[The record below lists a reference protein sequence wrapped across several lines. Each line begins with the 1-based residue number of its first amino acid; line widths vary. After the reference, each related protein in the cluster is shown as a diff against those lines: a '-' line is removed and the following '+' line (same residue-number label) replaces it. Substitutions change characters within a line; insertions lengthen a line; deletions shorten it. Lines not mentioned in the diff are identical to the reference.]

1 MRAAATLVTTLAMS
15 LAAIGLAVAA
25 PGGDPRIAAAT
36 LQSASGA
43 VTIANSHGGGAIFS
57 AGGVRPGG
65 SASGTV
71 RISNAGDVAGGF
83 ALDVPDVRDAPGPY
97 GGRLSE
103 RVVLVIADVTAGSPV
118 TLFVGHP
125 AELSRLSLGTLEA
138 GAQREY
144 RFTVALPA
152 GAGDNAYQ
160 GAGLSLGFVWL
171 AGPLPAVAAPTPAP
185 VVTPAPPAPT
195 VSAQPVDYASAIGLP
210 PAKTCVRGG
219 RLKLKLKAPDRSTLT
234 SVTVAVNGRTTVRAQ
249 GARARRPI
257 TLRGL
262 RKSSAVKVTART
274 SKRGTYTATR
284 TYRACR

>member
-1 MRAAATLVTTLAMS
+1 MRSAATLLTTLAIS

-25 PGGDPRIAAAT
+25 PGGDPHRAAAT

-43 VTIANSHGGGAIFS
+43 VRIANSQGGGAIFS

-83 ALDVPDVRDAPGPY
+83 ALDAPDVRDAPGPY

-103 RVVLVIADVTAGSPV
+103 RVVLAIADVTTGSPV
-118 TLFVGHP
+118 TLFAGHP
-125 AELSRLSLGTLEA
+125 ADLSRLSLGTLEP

-144 RFTVALPA
+144 RFTVTLPS
-152 GAGDNAYQ
+152 GADDNAYQ
-160 GAGLSLGFVWL
+160 GAGLDLGFVWL
-171 AGPLPAVAAPTPAP
+171 AGPPPAPAP
-185 VVTPAPPAPT
+185 VATAAPPAPT
-195 VSAQPVDYASAIGLP
+195 VSAPPVDYASALGLP
-210 PAKTCVRGG
+210 PAKTCVRAG
-219 RLKLKLKAPDRSTLT
+219 RLKLMLKAPDQSKLA
-234 SVTVAVNGRTTVRAQ
+234 SATVAVNGRTKVRAQ
-249 GARARRPI
+249 GPTARRPI

-262 RKSSAVKVTART
+262 RKSSTIKVTART
-274 SKRGTYTATR
+274 SKRATYSATR